1 MFLFLPM
8 NLDEFPSLDFLLPYT
23 GNALQMKLIIGAL
36 VGLVTGILLIVISS
50 LLVIRVRRKKKQSGN
65 ASSMADSMH
74 ADMTTGARSG
84 TTNGNESSVGGL
96 STLALGGE
104 QSTDGNISGVFSDS
118 TDSLEKNPDVI
129 PQGMY

>member
-1 MFLFLPM
+1 M

-65 ASSMADSMH
+65 ATSMADSMH
-74 ADMTTGARSG
+74 VDGTTGARSG

-104 QSTDGNISGVFSDS
+104 QCTDGNISGVFSDS